1 MQIIIHSHGTALAID
16 FSEISEERLQR
27 LARFNIPIDRI
38 DVDVKH
44 QANPRFGKKSHRVVL
59 TTHGSGPLIRAEGE
73 GFNDLAA
80 FDEAAEALEL
90 QLRKKHERAKDFNRE
105 SLRKL
110 RAHTTVD

>member
-1 MQIIIHSHGTALAID
+1 MKIIIHNHGAALAAD
-16 FSEISEERLQR
+16 FSEISTERLER
-27 LARFNIPIDRI
+27 LSRFSIPIERV

-44 QANPRFGKKSHRVVL
+44 EANPRFGKKSHRVVL

-90 QLRKKHERAKDFNRE
+90 QLRKKHERNKDVDRTT
-105 SLRKL
+105 LRKL
-110 RAHTTVD
+110 RVANS